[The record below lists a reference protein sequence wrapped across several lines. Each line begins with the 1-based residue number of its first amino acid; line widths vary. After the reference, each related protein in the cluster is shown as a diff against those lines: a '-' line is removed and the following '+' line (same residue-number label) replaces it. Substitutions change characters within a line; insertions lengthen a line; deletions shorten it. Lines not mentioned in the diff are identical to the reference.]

1 MRYACWPNC
10 SAGRWNWHNVIAHPA
25 RAAAR
30 RGAALILGLAL
41 LLGGCE
47 GVELPWQLQPT
58 LPPTETPTAA
68 PPTPVATAAGGPV
81 STPTVPVD
89 PNRIIV
95 WLPPQFDPN
104 AENPA
109 GRALR
114 ARLDAFAT
122 ANPGV
127 DVETRLKALDGPGGL
142 LESLSAAS
150 VAAPGAMPSLIA
162 LPRSDLETAALKGL
176 VLPVDSLSD
185 FPQEADW
192 YPYARQLV
200 EIQGAMF
207 GLPIGG
213 DALLMVYRPSR
224 MGTAPETW
232 EALLGLGHPV
242 AFKAADPQAMLTLN
256 LYMMLDGVVA
266 DEQNRP
272 MLQPDVLARALKLYS
287 DGAQP
292 GVFPYSLSQIQTD
305 RQAWQA
311 YEDQLGQWLITW
323 SSLYL
328 RDLPPESAAAALPSL
343 EGHSLSL
350 ATGWVWAISDQSA
363 ERRETSVRLAEFLSD
378 PAFQAQWNAG
388 LGLLPVTPSALAQ
401 WPNASIKPVL
411 EDVATT
417 AQVRPMNDVM
427 AGLAPALEAATLQ
440 VIKRESDAGQAA
452 RAAAERLAIPKNK

>member
-1 MRYACWPNC
+1 
-10 SAGRWNWHNVIAHPA
+10 VILHST

-30 RGAALILGLAL
+30 RSAALLLGLAL
-41 LLGGCE
+41 LLGGCAGME
-47 GVELPWQLQPT
+47 LELPWQPT
-58 LPPTETPTAA
+58 AAPTETPTAA
-68 PPTPVATAAGGPV
+68 ATTPALTEATPVPQA
-81 STPTVPVD
+81 TPTAPVD
-89 PNRIIV
+89 PNMITI
-95 WLPPQFDPN
+95 WLPPQFDPSLDT
-104 AENPA
+104 PA
-109 GRALR
+109 GQALR
-114 ARLDAFAT
+114 ARLEAFVD

-127 DVETRLKALDGPGGL
+127 QMQVRLKALDGPGGL
-142 LESLSAAS
+142 LESLAAAS
-150 VAAPGAMPSLIA
+150 VAAPAAMPSLIA

-176 VLPVDSLSD
+176 VLPVDSLSA
-185 FPQEADW
+185 FPKEADW

-200 EIQGAMF
+200 EIQGATF
-207 GLPIGG
+207 GIPFGG

-224 MGTAPETW
+224 MGTAPATW

-242 AFKAADPQAMLTLN
+242 AFTAADPQAMLTLN

-311 YEDQLGQWLITW
+311 YEDQLGQWLVTW

-328 RDLPPESAAAALPSL
+328 SELPPESAAAVLPSL
-343 EGHSLSL
+343 EDNSLSL
-350 ATGWVWAISDQSA
+350 ATGWVWALSDPNP
-363 ERRETSVRLAEFLSD
+363 ERRETAMRLAEFLSD
-378 PAFQAQWNAG
+378 PVFLSQWNAG
-388 LGLLPVTPSALAQ
+388 LGLLPTTPSVLAQ
-401 WPNASIKPVL
+401 WPNASLKPLL
-411 EDVATT
+411 EDVART

-452 RAAAERLAIPKNK
+452 RAAAERLAIPRNR